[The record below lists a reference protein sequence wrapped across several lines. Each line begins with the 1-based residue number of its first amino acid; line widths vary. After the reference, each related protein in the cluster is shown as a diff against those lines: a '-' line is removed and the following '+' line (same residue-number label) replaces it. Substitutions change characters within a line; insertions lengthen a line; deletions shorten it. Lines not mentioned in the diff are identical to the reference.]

1 MPGQTSGIT
10 TAVSSPA
17 PLSARIVNGS
27 SGDASGFAKVFAF
40 LRDQLLNGKIGVG
53 DRLVPERELAAELG
67 VSRPILREA
76 LRSLSMMGVVEIRSR
91 VGTIVRRPDLSMM
104 GDFLAFALLQ
114 QEDLIDDVMEGRTA
128 IECQSIRLACLRATT
143 YDFERLRAAL
153 EAIATTIDDPIAGGE
168 ADFEF
173 HATLVRASK
182 SQTLIS
188 LFDAMR
194 ALLKRSHRDR
204 RTLVKVDPSVKAYL
218 MQDHRRLFDAIVA
231 GDAEKAEDALRQH
244 FKIGDAY
251 RHKAATRSVAVPT
264 LSTHP
269 TDRAHASD

>member
-1 MPGQTSGIT
+1 VRTPTSQR
-10 TAVSSPA
+10 
-17 PLSARIVNGS
+17 RIVNAS
-27 SGDASGFAKVFAF
+27 PSDPSGFAKVFAF
-40 LRDQLLNGKIGVG
+40 LRNQLLNGEIGVG
-53 DRLVPERELAAELG
+53 DRLVPERELATQLG

-91 VGTIVRRPDLSMM
+91 VGTIVRRPDLSVM

-128 IECQSIRLACLRATT
+128 IECQSIRLACSRATT

-153 EAIATTIDDPIAGGE
+153 EAIAATIDDPIAGGE

-204 RTLVKVDPSVKAYL
+204 RALVKVDPSVKAYL
-218 MQDHRRLFDAIVA
+218 MEDHRRLFEAVVA
-231 GDAEKAEDALRQH
+231 GDAEKAELALRQH

-251 RHKAATRSVAVPT
+251 RHRAATRSVAK
-264 LSTHP
+264 STRA
-269 TDRAHASD
+269 TRMGDRAHASD